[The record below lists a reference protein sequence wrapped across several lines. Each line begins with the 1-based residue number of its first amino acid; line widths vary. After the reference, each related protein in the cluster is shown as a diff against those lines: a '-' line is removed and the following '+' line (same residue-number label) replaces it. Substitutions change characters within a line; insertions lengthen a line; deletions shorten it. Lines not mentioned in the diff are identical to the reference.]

1 VWSGV
6 PRSSLDP
13 EPNEIRKRATHH
25 PSTVRPVT
33 RRALAGLALV
43 VVALLALGA
52 VPSALGSGD
61 PYYLVVEPT
70 EEPGEPVN
78 ASQLSERR
86 YPYLF
91 GALAASDGRSEP
103 YRRGRFGLKE
113 SFAHSPFDEVDAL
126 TTQTPNATLR
136 GAGEGADAAPVVLVE
151 HEGRRYAATVT
162 PGG

>member
-1 VWSGV
+1 
-6 PRSSLDP
+6 
-13 EPNEIRKRATHH
+13 
-25 PSTVRPVT
+25 VRQVT

-43 VVALLALGA
+43 LVALLALGA
-52 VPSALGSGD
+52 VPSALGSGE

-70 EEPGEPVN
+70 DASGDPVN
-78 ASQLSERR
+78 ASLLPERR

-126 TTQTPNATLR
+126 RTQAPNATLR
-136 GAGEGADAAPVVLVE
+136 GADAGPEATPLVLVE
-151 HEGRRYAATVT
+151 HDGRRYAATVT
-162 PGG
+162 SGGE